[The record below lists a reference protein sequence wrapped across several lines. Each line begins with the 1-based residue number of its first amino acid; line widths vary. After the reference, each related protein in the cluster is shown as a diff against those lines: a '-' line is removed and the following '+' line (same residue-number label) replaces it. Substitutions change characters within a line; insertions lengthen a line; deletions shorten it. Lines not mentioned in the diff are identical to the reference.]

1 MDQRNTD
8 NSRREFIRNTA
19 ALAALAPGAVGAQTA
34 ASSNRAAG
42 ANDIINLAVIG
53 LGGNGIGHL
62 RELDS
67 LRTKARVVA
76 VCDIYKPRL
85 ERGVSLTGAK
95 AYHDYRDLLADP
107 NIDAVIISTPD
118 HWHARM
124 AIDAMRAGKDV
135 DVEKPMSLTV
145 AEARRM
151 VEVSKETGRI
161 LAVDSEHTAHG
172 IWKPAR
178 AAVQAG
184 VLGKLLWSQ
193 TSRSRNATELPWNYT
208 IEEEATPENL
218 DWERWLGPAAKR
230 PFDKERFFR
239 WRKYWEYSGGIA
251 TDLYIHHLTPLMKVT
266 GPEFPARVVAAGGN
280 WFHPVEV
287 LEVPDTFVITLDFP
301 SKQTIVVAGS
311 LANSVELPI
320 VVRGHEANILFHGPD
335 QRRPSHL
342 TIQPEA
348 GFADAV
354 REKIRKLGLEGEWMG
369 GAAAQASQ
377 FRKMAR
383 PQQEQMIANVLGEAD
398 VKAAYDA
405 AVKKSPSLAGDWQ
418 QRLEYFTALFNRRAR
433 RRAGAPAFRIES
445 PPSESFAENFLRS
458 IRTRE
463 KPVLDGELGYMAQVA
478 VAMAIKSYRENKV
491 VFFDPAS
498 GKMADKSV

>member
-1 MDQRNTD
+1 MKH
-8 NSRREFIRNTA
+8 NSRREFLRDTA
-19 ALAALAPGAVGAQTA
+19 ALAALAPTA
-34 ASSNRAAG
+34 ASQSRVAG
-42 ANDIINLAVIG
+42 ANDIINIAVIG
-53 LGGNGIGHL
+53 LGGNGTGHL

-67 LRTKARVVA
+67 FRTQARVVA

-85 ERGVSLTGAK
+85 ERGVSMTGAK
-95 AYHDYRDLLADP
+95 AYHDYKDLLADP
-107 NIDAVIISTPD
+107 NVDAVIISTPD
-118 HWHARM
+118 HWHAQM

-135 DVEKPMSLTV
+135 DVEKPMSLTID
-145 AEARRM
+145 EARRM
-151 VEVSKETGRI
+151 VEVARETGRV

-193 TSRSRNATELPWNYT
+193 TSRSRNSDVPPWNYT

-251 TDLYIHHLTPLMKVT
+251 TDLYVHHLTPLMKVT
-266 GPEFPARVVAAGGN
+266 GPEFPSRAVAAGGN
-280 WFHPVEV
+280 WFHPADV
-287 LEVPDTFVITLDFP
+287 LEVPDTFVIVLDFP
-301 SKQTIVVAGS
+301 SKQTIVVSGS

-320 VVRGHEANILFHGPD
+320 VIRGHEANILFHGPD

-342 TIQPEA
+342 TIQPESRYVET
-348 GFADAV
+348 V
-354 REKIRKLGLEGEWMG
+354 RERIRKLGLEGAWTG
-369 GAAAQASQ
+369 TAAAEASQ
-377 FRKMAR
+377 FLTLPMA
-383 PQQEQMIANVLGEAD
+383 QQEQMIANALGEAE
-398 VKAAYDA
+398 VKAGYDA
-405 AVKKSPSLAGDWQ
+405 AVKKRPSLARNRDE
-418 QRLEYFTALFNRRAR
+418 RIDYFARLFNRETR
-433 RRAGAPAFRIES
+433 RQSGESVFRIES

-463 KPVLDGELGYMAQVA
+463 KPVLDGELGYMVQAA
-478 VAMAIKSYRENKV
+478 VNMAVESYRKNKV
-491 VFFDPAS
+491 VFFDPVQ
-498 GKMADKSV
+498 GKMVDAPV